1 MKKNGKNKG
10 KYAFL
15 LGTLGTPPRSVAN
28 TGIVIGKIENLLG
41 TPLGTAGTQ
50 PRIQTAHVED

>member
-1 MKKNGKNKG
+1 MRFYCGHWG
-10 KYAFL
+10 H
-15 LGTLGTPPRSVAN
+15 PPRGIAN

-50 PRIQTAHVED
+50 ARIQTAHVED